1 MTAEKCRGSRANPT
15 RSNTTCDIHF
25 DSRAVESVKRRRCHP
40 PDTTSSGIIRSAREI
55 TMTTDTLKTF
65 VAVFGIMAIGATS
78 APANAGGFGTRTSG
92 NPFRAQLHSRDLSSP
107 NFRKPMRLAPR
118 NPVASLPSWFG
129 PINLYDLDGKPLGE
143 RGWPKP
149 MPIYLDTGD

>member
-1 MTAEKCRGSRANPT
+1 
-15 RSNTTCDIHF
+15 
-25 DSRAVESVKRRRCHP
+25 
-40 PDTTSSGIIRSAREI
+40 
-55 TMTTDTLKTF
+55 MTTHTLKTI
-65 VAVFGIMAIGATS
+65 VAVFAIMAIGATS

-118 NPVASLPSWFG
+118 NPVASPSSWFG
-129 PINLYDLDGKPLGE
+129 PINLYDRDGKPLGE